1 MIDTAIST
9 EANTVHS
16 VSILLCLIKNLKM
29 PKNIVSWSAIREATY
44 NRIL

>member
-1 MIDTAIST
+1 MSDTAIST
-9 EANTVHS
+9 EANTVNS

-29 PKNIVSWSAIREATY
+29 SKNMVRWSAIREATY